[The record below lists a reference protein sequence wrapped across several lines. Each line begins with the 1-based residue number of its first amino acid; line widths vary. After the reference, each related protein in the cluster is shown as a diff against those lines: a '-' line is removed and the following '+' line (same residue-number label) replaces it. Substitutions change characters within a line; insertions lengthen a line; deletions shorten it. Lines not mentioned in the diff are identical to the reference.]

1 MADSANDAIVCRIK
15 IFKSKLEQ
23 IAHFERQISIVAKS
37 STKMSAS
44 TEQVRLND
52 LKTAFAF
59 CRTFPLFL
67 RDGAFRIEQGKLS
80 AFHTHDCGEEMI
92 SSSLYR

>member
-1 MADSANDAIVCRIK
+1 LADSANDAIVCRIK
-15 IFKSKLEQ
+15 IFKSILEQ

-44 TEQVRLND
+44 TEQVRLDD
-52 LKTAFAF
+52 LKRAFAF
-59 CRTFPLFL
+59 CRTFLLFL
-67 RDGAFRIEQGKLS
+67 RNGAFRIEQGKLP
-80 AFHTHDCGEEMI
+80 AFHTHDRDEEMS